1 MDFLPDTRIDWLK
14 YRWWFAAVS
23 VTVVVAGAFE
33 VVRQGGLRYG
43 IDFSEGTMVVAKFAD
58 PPEIEAVREAV
69 SALGYGDAVIQRYD
83 RPEMHQVMIRVE
95 KADSAPAPDT
105 APEASA
111 PAEEAPAAE
120 SPEGEAAP
128 AASVS
133 ALSARPDSPG
143 TRAAPPGEGI
153 DATANRILEALRE
166 GRAGNELVSAST
178 EIVGPVVG
186 EELRRRARNATLLA
200 LFAML
205 LYIGFRFEPVYGV
218 GATVPVIHDVVVTLS
233 LVSLFGYEISLN
245 VIAAFMTLVGYSVND
260 TIVIFDRVRE
270 NRHIHRRLQLNEI
283 VNLAIN
289 QTLRRTVLTSGLTLL
304 AVGALFVWGGE
315 VLRAFSFVLVA
326 GVVVGTYSSI
336 AIASPIV
343 LWWRSVRRRR
353 AATEEERR
361 PREQEARV

>member
-23 VTVVVAGAFE
+23 LSVVAAGVFDIA
-33 VVRQGGLRYG
+33 RKGGLRYG

-83 RPEMHQVMIRVE
+83 RPEMHQVAIRVE
-95 KADSAPAPDT
+95 KADAGAESSAEPPDAGAPG
-105 APEASA
+105 
-111 PAEEAPAAE
+111 AAE
-120 SPEGEAAP
+120 
-128 AASVS
+128 
-133 ALSARPDSPG
+133 
-143 TRAAPPGEGI
+143 EGI

-186 EELRRRARNATLLA
+186 EELRRRARNATMLA

-205 LYIGFRFEPVYGV
+205 VYIGFRFEPVYGV
-218 GATVPVIHDVVVTLS
+218 GATVAVIHDVVVTLS

-270 NRHIHRRLQLNEI
+270 NRHIHRRLELGEI

-315 VLRAFSFVLVA
+315 VLRSFSFVLVA
-326 GVVVGTYSSI
+326 GVLVGTYSSI
-336 AIASPIV
+336 GVASPIV

-353 AATEEERR
+353 AATEEQRR
-361 PREQEARV
+361 PREQAARV

>member
-14 YRWWFAAVS
+14 YRWWFAAAS
-23 VTVVVAGAFE
+23 LSVVAAGVFDIA
-33 VVRQGGLRYG
+33 RKGGLRYG

-83 RPEMHQVMIRVE
+83 RPEMHQVAIRVE
-95 KADSAPAPDT
+95 KADAGGESSPEAPDAG
-105 APEASA
+105 APG
-111 PAEEAPAAE
+111 AAE
-120 SPEGEAAP
+120 
-128 AASVS
+128 
-133 ALSARPDSPG
+133 
-143 TRAAPPGEGI
+143 EGI

-205 LYIGFRFEPVYGV
+205 VYIGFRFEPVYGV
-218 GATVPVIHDVVVTLS
+218 GATVAVIHDVVVTLS

-270 NRHIHRRLQLNEI
+270 NRHIHRRLELGEI

-315 VLRAFSFVLVA
+315 VLRSFSFVLVA
-326 GVVVGTYSSI
+326 GVLVGTYSSI
-336 AIASPIV
+336 GVASPIV

-353 AATEEERR
+353 AATEEQRR
-361 PREQEARV
+361 PREQAARV

>member
-1 MDFLPDTRIDWLK
+1 MDFLPDTKIDWLK

-23 VTVVVAGAFE
+23 LSVVAAGVFD
-33 VVRQGGLRYG
+33 VVRKGGLRYG

-83 RPEMHQVMIRVE
+83 RPEMHQVAIRVE
-95 KADSAPAPDT
+95 KADAGGESAGEAPD
-105 APEASA
+105 AAADEA
-111 PAEEAPAAE
+111 
-120 SPEGEAAP
+120 
-128 AASVS
+128 
-133 ALSARPDSPG
+133 
-143 TRAAPPGEGI
+143 PGEGI

-205 LYIGFRFEPVYGV
+205 VYIGFRFEPVYGV
-218 GATVPVIHDVVVTLS
+218 GATVAVIHDVVVTLS

-270 NRHIHRRLQLNEI
+270 NRHIHRRLELGGI

-304 AVGALFVWGGE
+304 AVGALLVWGGE

-326 GVVVGTYSSI
+326 GVLVGTYSSI
-336 AIASPIV
+336 GVASPIV
-343 LWWRSVRRRR
+343 LWWRSFRRRR
-353 AATEEERR
+353 AATEEQRR
-361 PREQEARV
+361 PKEQAARV

>member
-1 MDFLPDTRIDWLK
+1 MDFLPDTKIDWLK
-14 YRWWFAAVS
+14 YRWWFAAAS
-23 VTVVVAGAFE
+23 LTVVAAGVFD
-33 VVRQGGLRYG
+33 VVRKGGLRYG

-58 PPEIEAVREAV
+58 PPEIEAVRDAV

-83 RPEMHQVMIRVE
+83 RPEMHQVAIRVE
-95 KADSAPAPDT
+95 KADSGG
-105 APEASA
+105 
-111 PAEEAPAAE
+111 AE
-120 SPEGEAAP
+120 SPE
-128 AASVS
+128 AASG
-133 ALSARPDSPG
+133 AGEGA
-143 TRAAPPGEGI
+143 GEGI

-166 GRAGNELVSAST
+166 GRAGNELVSSST

-205 LYIGFRFEPVYGV
+205 VYIGFRFEPVYGV
-218 GATVPVIHDVVVTLS
+218 GATVAVVHDVVVTLS

-270 NRHIHRRLQLNEI
+270 NRHIHRRLELGEI

-315 VLRAFSFVLVA
+315 VLRSFSFVLVA
-326 GVVVGTYSSI
+326 GVLVGTYSSI
-336 AIASPIV
+336 GVASPIV

-353 AATEEERR
+353 AATEEQRR
-361 PREQEARV
+361 PREQAARV